1 MARMRPVFCGN
12 FEYDAR
18 QSEIERMFTKY
29 GKVER
34 VDMKTGFAFVY
45 MEDERDAEDAIR
57 ALDNTEFGRQRRR
70 LCVEWAK
77 QGDGAIRRREDAR
90 RSITKQRPTKTLF
103 VVNFD
108 PIHTRV
114 RDLER
119 HFEPYGKLLRVQI
132 RKNFA
137 FVQYETQEEATKAL
151 ECTNMSKVMERV
163 ITVEYAAREDGDPPT
178 SVGGTSNGFGGGSR
192 RSSSPAGRGRGSIGA
207 GGGARSSPDYGR
219 ARSPTYG
226 RYRSRS
232 PPRRY
237 RSRSPDYRPYAGS
250 HRDARG

>member
-1 MARMRPVFCGN
+1 MSTRMRPVFCGN

-18 QSEIERMFTKY
+18 LPEIERMFIKF
-29 GKVER
+29 GKVDR
-34 VDMKTGFAFVY
+34 VDMKTGFAFIY

-57 ALDNTEFGRQRRR
+57 ALDNSEFGRQSRR

-163 ITVEYAAREDGDPPT
+163 ITVEYAAREDGDPP
-178 SVGGTSNGFGGGSR
+178 SGGPGGGSR
-192 RSSSPAGRGRGSIGA
+192 RSSSPGARREGPVGGRG
-207 GGGARSSPDYGR
+207 SPDYGR
-219 ARSPTYG
+219 ARSPAYG
-226 RYRSRS
+226 RHRSRS
-232 PPRRY
+232 PAERY

-250 HRDARG
+250 HR

>member
-1 MARMRPVFCGN
+1 
-12 FEYDAR
+12 
-18 QSEIERMFTKY
+18 
-29 GKVER
+29 
-34 VDMKTGFAFVY
+34 

-178 SVGGTSNGFGGGSR
+178 SVGGSSNGFGGGSR
-192 RSSSPAGRGRGSIGA
+192 RSSSPGGRGRGGV
-207 GGGARSSPDYGR
+207 GGGGGGRSSPDYGR